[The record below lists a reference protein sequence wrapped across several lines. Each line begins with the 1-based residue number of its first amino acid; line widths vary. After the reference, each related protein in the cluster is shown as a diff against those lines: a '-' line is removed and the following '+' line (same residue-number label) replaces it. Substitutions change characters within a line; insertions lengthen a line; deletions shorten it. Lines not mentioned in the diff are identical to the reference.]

1 MIPSKYAE
9 SFVMPTVRKNAMTS
23 TYAIRV
29 AATTALP
36 IVLSIGSTAALADGE
51 RLYFEVSNDL
61 SPSQPTAVVT
71 LWTEF
76 DPDDY
81 CFGATLT
88 EVRAT
93 DGLWIAPELD
103 PSMIAPGTHPGDVSA
118 DGLRVEGIIA
128 GQYHLP
134 YHIYGDPTNPIALWR
149 AEITVTD
156 FDPRAIEFSTLTSR
170 YDVYPWRDSRTG
182 RSAIDDLAEASATI
196 VVVPAPASAVLLGL
210 GLIGL
215 ARGRRRT

>member
-1 MIPSKYAE
+1 MT
-9 SFVMPTVRKNAMTS
+9 PTH
-23 TYAIRV
+23 AIRV
-29 AATTALP
+29 AATTVLP
-36 IVLSIGSTAALADGE
+36 IVLSIGSATALANGE

-76 DPDDY
+76 DPADY

-149 AEITVTD
+149 AEITIAD
-156 FDPRAIEFSTLTSR
+156 FTSREIGLSTLTSR
-170 YDVYPWRDSRTG
+170 YDVYPDRMSRTG
-182 RSAIDDLAEASATI
+182 RSALADLTEASTTI
-196 VVVPAPASAVLLGL
+196 VIVPSPGALIGFATLLVVPL
-210 GLIGL
+210 
-215 ARGRRRT
+215 GRRR

>member
-1 MIPSKYAE
+1 MRLERAL
-9 SFVMPTVRKNAMTS
+9 MRAS
-23 TYAIRV
+23 TL
-29 AATTALP
+29 ALP
-36 IVLSIGSTAALADGE
+36 LAVAIGPAHALADGE

-76 DPDDY
+76 DPADY

-93 DGLWIAPELD
+93 DGVWMAPELD

-156 FDPRAIEFSTLTSR
+156 FDPSEIELSTLTAR
-170 YDVYPWRDSRTG
+170 YDVYPDRMSRTG
-182 RSAIDDLAEASATI
+182 RSALGDLTEASATI
-196 VVVPAPASAVLLGL
+196 VVVPAPAPAAVLGM
-210 GLIGL
+210 GLIAL

>member
-1 MIPSKYAE
+1 MRMARAL
-9 SFVMPTVRKNAMTS
+9 MRAS
-23 TYAIRV
+23 TL
-29 AATTALP
+29 ALP
-36 IVLSIGSTAALADGE
+36 LAVAIGPAHALADGE

-76 DPDDY
+76 DPADY

-93 DGLWIAPELD
+93 DGVWMAPELD

-149 AEITVTD
+149 AEISVTD
-156 FDPRAIEFSTLTSR
+156 FEPSEIELSTLTAR
-170 YDVYPWRDSRTG
+170 YDVYPDRMSRTG
-182 RSAIDDLAEASATI
+182 RSALGDLTEASATI
-196 VVVPAPASAVLLGL
+196 VVVPAPASAAVLGV
-210 GLIGL
+210 GLIAL